1 MKKTLDLKSNDT
13 EYILVNTNPNE
24 KRSPFTIDKSTME
37 FNTTEF
43 YEYVFA
49 DIDKELDIQV
59 NNLVPETDKLGQ
71 RTFSTIVEI
80 CDGVNSKMKEKCF

>member
-1 MKKTLDLKSNDT
+1 MNKPLDLKSNET

-24 KRSPFTIDKSTME
+24 KRSPFIIDKSTME

-80 CDGVNSKMKEKCF
+80 CDAVNSKMKEKCF